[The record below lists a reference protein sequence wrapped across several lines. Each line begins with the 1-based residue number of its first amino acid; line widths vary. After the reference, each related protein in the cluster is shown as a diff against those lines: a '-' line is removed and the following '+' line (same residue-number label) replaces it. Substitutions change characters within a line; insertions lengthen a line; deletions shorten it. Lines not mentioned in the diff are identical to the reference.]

1 MVAQTTLVITRD
13 VEARYRGF
21 LTSVMLEVAPGIY
34 VSPQMSA
41 GVRDRIW
48 AVVSDWWST
57 LQRGSV
63 VMIWRDK
70 GVARNLRIETLG
82 EPAKEIV
89 DADSVLLL
97 KRK

>member
-1 MVAQTTLVITRD
+1 MVVQTTLVITRD

-48 AVVSDWWST
+48 SVVSDWWST
-57 LQRGSV
+57 LQRGSL

-70 GVARNLRIETLG
+70 SAVGNLQIETLG

-89 DADSVLLL
+89 DADGVLLL

>member
-1 MVAQTTLVITRD
+1 MATQTTLVITRD

-48 AVVSDWWST
+48 DVVSDWWST
-57 LQRGSV
+57 LQRGSL

-70 GVARNLRIETLG
+70 GAPGSLRIETLG
-82 EPAKEIV
+82 EPAKKIT
-89 DADSVLLL
+89 DADGVLLL
-97 KRK
+97 KR

>member
-21 LTSVMLEVAPGIY
+21 LTSVMLEVAPGVY
-34 VSPQMSA
+34 VSPRMSA
-41 GVRDRIW
+41 GVRDRVW

-57 LQRGSV
+57 LQRGSL

-70 GVARNLRIETLG
+70 AAAGHLRIETLG
-82 EPAKEIV
+82 EPAKEII
-89 DADSVLLL
+89 DADGVLLL